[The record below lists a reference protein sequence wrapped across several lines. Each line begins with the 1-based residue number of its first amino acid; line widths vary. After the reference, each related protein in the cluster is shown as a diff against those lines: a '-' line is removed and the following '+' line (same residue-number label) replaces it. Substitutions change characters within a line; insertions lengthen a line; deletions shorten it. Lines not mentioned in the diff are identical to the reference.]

1 MKRLDNKPVP
11 ERVTEIRCFFCGR
24 NEAGRIPEFLA
35 YHRRLGVDRFFFI
48 DNGSTDESVEVAL
61 ADESV
66 HVWRTEQPY
75 QESRFGVDWHEHLL
89 KRFGVGHWCL
99 LLDLDEFFYFPFC
112 DQGRSFED
120 FLASQDA
127 AGHTVVKSMMLDMYS
142 DRSIG
147 ETRLGSGQSLFELCP
162 YFDRPRNLSLFFTR
176 DFQSMQRIYFQGVR
190 ERVFSTSAMIRKYPL
205 VRYSK
210 DMRFSS
216 GYHHFPA
223 DVRSLGR
230 ERTFLF
236 HFKFLSGLREYARES
251 IDRESHWNA
260 SSEYRIY
267 LDRIDR
273 DSNLNLHDPRIS
285 VRFRDTDTF
294 LEQRMIHPLG
304 RQRGVAEL
312 AAALLRRIV
321 K

>member
-1 MKRLDNKPVP
+1 MKQLDNKPVP
-11 ERVTEIRCFFCGR
+11 ERGTEIRCFCCGR
-24 NEAGRIPEFLA
+24 NEAGRIPEFLD
-35 YHRRLGVDRFFFI
+35 YHRRLGVDRFFFV

-75 QESRFGVDWHEHLL
+75 QESRFGVDWQEALL
-89 KRFGVGHWCL
+89 QRFGVGHWCL

-120 FLASQDA
+120 FLATLDG

-147 ETRLGSGQSLFELCP
+147 ETRLDSDQSIFELCP

-176 DFQSMQRIYFQGVR
+176 DFQRLQRIYFQGVR
-190 ERVFSTSAMIRKYPL
+190 ERVFSTAAMVRKYPL

-210 DMRFSS
+210 DMRFSP
-216 GYHHFPA
+216 GHHHFPA

-236 HFKFLSGLREYARES
+236 HFKFLSGLQEYARES
-251 IDRESHWNA
+251 IDRECHWNA

-273 DSNLNLHDPRIS
+273 DSNLNLHDPRTS
-285 VRFRDTDTF
+285 VRYRDTNTF
-294 LEQRMIHPLG
+294 LEHRMIHPHAD
-304 RQRGVAEL
+304 RRGVADL
-312 AAALLRRIV
+312 AAALLRRFV